1 MYRINQRVVPF
12 FIALA
17 VFVDPQDLW
26 GAAMHI
32 GPQGAAASASA
43 WCVTARPLDAS
54 TVLYNPAG
62 MGLFKGTHILSG
74 INLFIYDME
83 YEAGEDSVSSGTGYY
98 FPMHLYVLHT
108 FDRGVS
114 LGFGMYSPY
123 GLGGSFPGDWAG
135 RYIFTEVDQQTI
147 FFNPVVS
154 VDVRKF
160 IPKAPEVYLAA
171 GFRLAYGKTT
181 LKQHLTFSPI
191 SVVYGDRTIPWATS
205 LLNTLLAA
213 NWNGQDTLVEVD
225 GDGFGTGFN
234 LGLLWRVTKRLSLGL
249 TYQSKIK
256 ITNEGRATFVS
267 PGMDEGF
274 SQLFFVDDDI
284 SLDFNYPDRLHTGIA
299 YTPIDILTLEFD
311 FWWANWHEY
320 KTLDIDFSN
329 PNNTDIS
336 LPQHW
341 DNSYLLGLATE
352 IRPWPVFPIRLG
364 FAYDMT
370 PIPDETVS
378 PTLPDNNRPFI
389 MGGFGYHPERWPLLP
404 IPKQWR
410 VFVDFY
416 YGIGFWDREK
426 DNQVPPAIRK
436 SLVPGTALEDLQVMI
451 DTEQAQANGTYK
463 PTLHMMG
470 ISFGVEF

>member
-1 MYRINQRVVPF
+1 MGRFKKRIILF
-12 FIALA
+12 FSLTSIIVHA
-17 VFVDPQDLW
+17 PCLW

-43 WCVTARPLDAS
+43 WCVTARALDAS

-62 MGLFKGTHILSG
+62 MGLLEGTHVLSG
-74 INLFIYDME
+74 INLFIYNME
-83 YEAGEDSVSSGTGYY
+83 YEAGENSVSSGTGYY
-98 FPMHLYVLHT
+98 FPMHLYALHT
-108 FDRGVS
+108 FDKGIS

-123 GLGGSFPGDWAG
+123 GLGGSFPEDWEG

-160 IPKAPEVYLAA
+160 IRKAPEVYLAA

-181 LKQHLTFSPI
+181 LKQNLTFSPI

-205 LLNTLLAA
+205 LLNSILEA
-213 NWNGQDTLVEVD
+213 NWNGQDTRVKVE

-234 LGLLWRVTKRLSLGL
+234 LGLLWRVTKRLSLGV
-249 TYQSKIK
+249 TYQSKIT
-256 ITNEGRATFVS
+256 ITNDGTATFDS
-267 PGMDEGF
+267 PGMDESF
-274 SQLFFVDDDI
+274 SRLFFVDDDI
-284 SLDFNYPDRLHTGIA
+284 SLDFNYPERLHTGIA
-299 YTPIDILTLEFD
+299 YTPIDPLTVEFD
-311 FWWANWHEY
+311 FWWANWHDY
-320 KTLDIDFSN
+320 KTLEIDFSN

-336 LPQHW
+336 LPQNW
-341 DNSYLLGLATE
+341 DNSYLFGLAAE
-352 IRPWPVFPIRLG
+352 IRAFKDFPIRLG

-389 MGGFGYHPERWPLLP
+389 MGGFGYHPERLPLLP
-404 IPKQWR
+404 KDWR
-410 VFVDFY
+410 GFVDFY
-416 YGIGFWDREK
+416 YGIGFWEREK
-426 DNQVPPAIRK
+426 NNRVPPAIQK
-436 SLVPGTALEDLQVMI
+436 SLLPGTPLESLQVRI
-451 DTEQAQANGTYK
+451 DTEDAQANGTYS

-470 ISFGVEF
+470 ISGGIQF